1 MHLVLLAIAMEG
13 SSTLG
18 QLLTLVG
25 QELLLVV
32 QTVGDIAIVAPFVLD
47 NTIKEVLVLGLGC
60 PSLELISE

>member
-1 MHLVLLAIAMEG
+1 VHLVLLAIAMEG

-32 QTVGDIAIVAPFVLD
+32 QTVRDIAIVAPFVLD

>member
-1 MHLVLLAIAMEG
+1 MEG

-32 QTVGDIAIVAPFVLD
+32 QTVRDIAIVAPFVLD

>member
-32 QTVGDIAIVAPFVLD
+32 QTVRDVAIVAPFVLD

>member
-32 QTVGDIAIVAPFVLD
+32 QTVRDIAIVAPFVLD